1 MKRRMCFYMRDIDN
15 TAVCHS
21 RVVGHPV
28 PFSGFRVKP
37 GRTEKEIKMNR
48 LKKHINQL
56 KLILS
61 GIVSD
66 VNQYCEDMHI
76 F

>member
-1 MKRRMCFYMRDIDN
+1 MRDIDN
-15 TAVCHS
+15 VAVCHS
-21 RVVGHPV
+21 RAGGNPV

-37 GRTEKEIKMNR
+37 GMTDKEIEMNR

-56 KLILS
+56 KLLLS

-66 VNQYCEDMHI
+66 VNQYCEDRHI